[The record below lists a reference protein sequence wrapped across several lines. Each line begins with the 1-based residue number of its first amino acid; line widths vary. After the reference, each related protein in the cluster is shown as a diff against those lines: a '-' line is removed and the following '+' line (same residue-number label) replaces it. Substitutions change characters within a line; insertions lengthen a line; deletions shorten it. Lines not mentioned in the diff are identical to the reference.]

1 MLNESDT
8 DTNVEV
14 LFETIDQVLEGATE
28 ATFVMRVDISN
39 GHGRR
44 VYTKV
49 NVISLV
55 LIGAAKTGQYFAS
68 ITGFALLFEELSP
81 EKKMARKIKYEHH
94 HLCELLK
101 RIIPEQYVD
110 RFRLGDTNI

>member
-14 LFETIDQVLEGATE
+14 LFETIDPVLEGAME
-28 ATFVMRVDISN
+28 ATFVMRVDFSN
-39 GHGRR
+39 GYGRR

-68 ITGFALLFEELSP
+68 ITGFALLFEDLSS
-81 EKKMARKIKYEHH
+81 EKKSAKKIEYEQQHI
-94 HLCELLK
+94 CKLLK

-110 RFRLGDTNI
+110 RFILGDTNI